1 MIRKFSLAAALICV
15 TFTLTQMHANATA
28 ASNNSCQ
35 VLGYGNV
42 ASQFNFTLNCYV
54 NNGTA
59 SWFYF
64 VAFDP
69 ATHKTIAADWLT
81 GTSVNVNWSNGGLS
95 LQAPINGGAD
105 TVHINISAPNS
116 SYKRSISFYI
126 TNNSGST
133 VYQDAGGVPSPGYI
147 SAYP

>member
-15 TFTLTQMHANATA
+15 TFALTQMHANAAT
-28 ASNNSCQ
+28 NNSCQ
-35 VLGYGNV
+35 VLGYGTV
-42 ASQFNFTLNCYV
+42 GSEFNFTLNCYV

-64 VAFDP
+64 VASDP
-69 ATHKTIAADWLT
+69 ATHKTIATDWLT
-81 GTSVNVNWSNGGLS
+81 GASVNVNWSNGTLS
-95 LQAPINGGAD
+95 LQAPINFNGAASMLN
-105 TVHINISAPNS
+105 ISISAPNS
-116 SYKRSISFYI
+116 SYKRSISFNI
-126 TNNSGST
+126 TKNGNP